1 MRIVVHIGV
10 PQSGA
15 ERLQSALGQLRP
27 ELLRKGVLYSSA
39 AGRSNHSRLYMAVSD
54 PDRSDPLR
62 HARGFAP
69 PPAQEKLRRDLAQE
83 LQAEAARHP
92 DARILVFSAPQL
104 ATLPHVTE
112 LDRLRSLLAPLSEDI
127 TILAHV
133 DEQARILARFYA
145 EALGHGRLASLQQE
159 LSLAERGL
167 PWFETAL
174 AGWGPA
180 QSGHDCPEIGGI
192 PHWLDYRALL
202 ARWQQVFGP
211 DKVILRPH
219 DPTGAA
225 IPDELCALLGLKAL
239 RKKIEASPEEPPASA
254 VTLARWRQLNA
265 VLAKVLATG
274 RIVPRPLW
282 RGLLAEASLSGLPVA
297 VGALS
302 VLSRRFQLENRS
314 LIAAFPALADCLQP
328 DEPQPPWAEPDPG
341 FGFRATQYVAA
352 ILPSINEATTGK
364 PAGPERAG
372 LTPAAERLFSD
383 KAKEILASLKGNRFA
398 PHNRLGPQNE
408 GETGPAFTET
418 APATLPNG
426 STGKVI
432 VACMKN
438 EAPYILEWVAYHRQ
452 IGVDHF
458 LIYTNDCSDGTDELL
473 DRLQE
478 LGILQHRLNNDW
490 KGNSPQQHAL
500 NKALREDLL
509 RNAEWLIHIDVD
521 EFINVRAG
529 NGTLDDFLAC
539 VPGATNVAMTWRM
552 FGNNKVET
560 FEDRPVIAQFDHAA
574 PKYCP
579 KPHTSWGFKTM
590 TRNSGVYAKLSCHRP
605 NKRDPGTHV
614 QWVNGSGKPMPVRY
628 HEKGWRSDPSS
639 IGYDM
644 LQLNHYALR
653 SAESFLIK
661 RQRGRALHVDRSI
674 GRNYWV
680 RMDWSQNRDVTIM
693 RNIPRLDAEMARLMA
708 DPEVKRLHLAGVE
721 WHRAKAAELRN
732 TPEFAE
738 LLQQIQ
744 AIDLDDPERAAMALA
759 LEIDG

>member
-1 MRIVVHIGV
+1 MRIIVHIGL
-10 PQSGA
+10 PECGA

-92 DARILVFSAPQL
+92 GARVILFSAPQL
-104 ATLPHVTE
+104 ATLPHAAEVE
-112 LDRLRSLLAPLSEDI
+112 RLLSLLSPLSGDI
-127 TILAHV
+127 TILAHL
-133 DEQARILARFYA
+133 DDQARTLARFYA
-145 EALGHGRLASLQQE
+145 EALRHGRLASLRQE
-159 LSLAERGL
+159 LSLATSGA
-167 PWFETAL
+167 PWAETAL

-180 QSGHDCPEIGGI
+180 QRGHDCPEIQGI
-192 PHWLDYRALL
+192 PHWLDYPALVS
-202 ARWQQVFGP
+202 RWQQVFGT

-219 DPTGAA
+219 DRTGAA
-225 IPDELCALLGLKAL
+225 IPDQLCALLGLKAL
-239 RKKIEASPEEPPASA
+239 RKKIEAPPAELPASA

-274 RIVPRPLW
+274 RTVPRPLW
-282 RGLLAEASLSGLPVA
+282 RGLLAEASLPGPPVA
-297 VGALS
+297 DGALAA
-302 VLSRRFQLENRS
+302 LSRRFQPENRA
-314 LIAAFPALADCLQP
+314 LIAAFPDLADCLQP
-328 DEPQPPWAEPDPG
+328 DEPQPPWTEPDPA
-341 FGFRATQYVAA
+341 FGFRATQYVAT
-352 ILPSINEATTGK
+352 ILPALTEAATAK
-364 PAGPERAG
+364 PPEHPG
-372 LTPAAERLFSD
+372 LTPAAEHLLSD

-398 PHNRLGPQNE
+398 PHNRLGPRNDAE
-408 GETGPAFTET
+408 PAPAFAET
-418 APATLPNG
+418 ALAALPAGN
-426 STGKVI
+426 SGKVI

-438 EAPYILEWVAYHRQ
+438 EAPYILEWLAHHRQ
-452 IGVDHF
+452 IGVDNF

-473 DRLQE
+473 DRLQD

-500 NKALREDLL
+500 NKALREDMV
-509 RNAEWLIHIDVD
+509 RNADWLIHIDVD
-521 EFINVRAG
+521 EFINVRVG
-529 NGTLDDFLAC
+529 NGTLDDFLAR
-539 VPGATNVAMTWRM
+539 VPDATNVAMTWRM
-552 FGNNKVET
+552 FGNNRVET

-590 TRNSGVYAKLSCHRP
+590 TRNSGAYAKLSCHRP
-605 NKRDPGTHV
+605 NKRDAGAPVH
-614 QWVNGSGKPMPVRY
+614 WVNGSGKPMPARY

-674 GRNYWV
+674 GLNYWV

-693 RNIPRLDAEMARLMA
+693 RNIPRLEAEMARLMA
-708 DPEVKRLHLAGVE
+708 DPKVKRLHLAGVE
-721 WHRAKAAELRN
+721 WHRAKAAELRE

-738 LLQQIQ
+738 LLQQTQ
-744 AIDLDDPERAAMALA
+744 AIQLGDLERAAMSLA